1 MFAVSPVIY
10 GITRISSSIMVPI
23 IQYRYITKKI
33 AVFSHQQNRFW
44 NIKNTEHVCTATL
57 DPIARELDR
66 RLAIR
71 IINQISYIFLLN
83 FFFNDAFYRGA
94 KIANFK
100 KRGRKKMDR
109 FFYLIK
115 QSFFFLSD
123 IL

>member
-1 MFAVSPVIY
+1 
-10 GITRISSSIMVPI
+10 MVTI

-83 FFFNDAFYRGA
+83 FFFNDG
-94 KIANFK
+94 
-100 KRGRKKMDR
+100 
-109 FFYLIK
+109 
-115 QSFFFLSD
+115 FL
-123 IL
+123 